1 MGSIELSCGWCLYR
15 EPEEETS
22 ISAFVFKDGCNG
34 SNTFLTELEEDTLV
48 AITSGLAELIC
59 PETKLLG
66 DDDASAGDWELL
78 WRELWLLGVTAVVE
92 VCPMPAGLS
101 TVSTFREMEGEAS
114 LAVAGEPA
122 GCLASFKEDS
132 KISEE

>member
-22 ISAFVFKDGCNG
+22 TFVRKDGCNG

-48 AITSGLAELIC
+48 AITSGLTELIC
-59 PETKLLG
+59 LETKLLC

-78 WRELWLLGVTAVVE
+78 WRELWRLGVTAVVE
-92 VCPMPAGLS
+92 VCSLAAGLS

-114 LAVAGEPA
+114 LAVAREPA
-122 GCLASFKEDS
+122 GGLASFKEGS
-132 KISEE
+132 KVSEE